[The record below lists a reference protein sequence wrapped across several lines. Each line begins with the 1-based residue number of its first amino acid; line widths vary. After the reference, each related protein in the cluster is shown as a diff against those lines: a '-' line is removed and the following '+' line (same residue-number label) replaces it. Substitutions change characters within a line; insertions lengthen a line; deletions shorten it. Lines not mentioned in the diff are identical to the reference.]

1 MTAADV
7 YRALWRHK
15 LFIVVLSA
23 ACVAGAW
30 YATSRQERIYEAS
43 TLVRIQQRAND
54 PGDTLAVLEGSERLS
69 QTYAT
74 IIDSGAL
81 TERIAALA
89 AKKGSAANVP
99 DVQLSGA
106 PVEGVALLWIS
117 ARSTDPARAASVAN
131 AAPSALRRFV
141 QTSSLPDQIVTVK
154 TAATPRSPVAPNTS
168 LNIALAFLLALV
180 FNSALV
186 LLFEV
191 LRDRLPGSDELGT
204 ELGYPVLVTV
214 PTLRL
219 RRIKDVELEH
229 GERVVAVSPSVP
241 APPGRRGRP

>member
-15 LFIVVLSA
+15 YFIVALTA
-23 ACVAGAW
+23 ACVAAAW
-30 YATSRQERIYEAS
+30 YATSRQDRIYEAS
-43 TLVRIQQRAND
+43 TLVRVQQRATD

-81 TERIAALA
+81 TERIAGLA
-89 AKKGSAANVP
+89 AKKGSAADAS
-99 DVQLSGA
+99 DVELSGA

-117 ARSTDPARAASVAN
+117 ARSTDPVRAASVAN
-131 AAPSALRRFV
+131 AAPSALRKIRPDELAPRPDRDRQGSHDATLSRRAEHEPEHRSGV
-141 QTSSLPDQIVTVK
+141 SPGARLQQRSL
-154 TAATPRSPVAPNTS
+154 
-168 LNIALAFLLALV
+168 
-180 FNSALV
+180 

-219 RRIKDVELEH
+219 RRIKDVEVAQEEGVL
-229 GERVVAVSPSVP
+229 AVSPSVP
-241 APPGRRGRP
+241 GPPSRRARP

>member
-15 LFIVVLSA
+15 YVIIALTA
-23 ACVAGAW
+23 ACVAAAW
-30 YATSRQERIYEAS
+30 YATSRQDRIYEAS
-43 TLVRIQQRAND
+43 MLVRVQQRATD

-69 QTYAT
+69 QTYAK

-81 TERIAALA
+81 TERIVGLA
-89 AKKGSAANVP
+89 AKKGSAADAS
-99 DVQLSGA
+99 DVELSGA

-117 ARSTDPARAASVAN
+117 ARSTDPVRAASVAN
-131 AAPSALRRFV
+131 AAPSALRKFV
-141 QTSSLPDQIVTVK
+141 QTSSLPDQIVAVK
-154 TAATPRSPVAPNTS
+154 AATAPRSPVAPNTS

-191 LRDRLPGSDELGT
+191 LRDRLPESDELGP

-219 RRIKDVELEH
+219 RRIKDVEAAQEEGVL
-229 GERVVAVSPSVP
+229 AVSPSVP
-241 APPGRRGRP
+241 GPPSRRARP